1 MVSGDELW
9 VNVEK
14 ADVSF
19 LEQLLSSLSK
29 EESEQLVNGHKKNNL
44 FPIQYACVLGN
55 VDLLNVILKYSGDV
69 NSRSSESYTAL
80 HHASASGFDDCFER
94 LLEANAS
101 LLSTTIDQ
109 EFYVSGTAIYLSGG
123 QTSLHVACS
132 NGSTEI
138 VSSILNWVSKNMVSL
153 YLYNSLLD
161 CVMTSLAPL

>member
-109 EFYVSGTAIYLSGG
+109 EFYVSGT
-123 QTSLHVACS
+123 
-132 NGSTEI
+132 
-138 VSSILNWVSKNMVSL
+138 
-153 YLYNSLLD
+153 
-161 CVMTSLAPL
+161 